1 MTASAPSDDATQQ
14 TVSTPTS
21 ALLAARLGGALALA
35 AAASL
40 SFNALCDLA
49 RHAGLGGLA
58 ALLPIATD
66 AFAASA
72 LFVAY
77 RLPPGHPA
85 HRTTGRTA
93 RLALALTVGCNGLD
107 HLLDL
112 ASYLFTRHVRDLL
125 LVIVAS
131 LPPLIVE
138 RLVHLQTVLVGDDRL
153 VAPEPVHPRPAAA
166 DYLVGH
172 DQVDAGM
179 TGHTGAV
186 AARPNR
192 TRPEDERWLALAD
205 SVYRALMEQTGKRP
219 TESKFHAALSEAMSG
234 SGAAAGDGDDS
245 ARPISLSTAKRVRAL
260 VEDRERWKHTNAKAR

>member
-1 MTASAPSDDATQQ
+1 MTASTSSIDTAPAVVAT
-14 TVSTPTS
+14 PAS

-49 RHAGLGGLA
+49 RRAGLGGLA

-77 RLPPGHPA
+77 RLPSAHPA

-112 ASYLFTRHVRDLL
+112 AGYLLTRHVRDLL
-125 LVIVAS
+125 LVMVAS

-138 RLVHLQTVLVGDDRL
+138 RLLHLQTALVEGLECAGAEPALDSAGHVAGHEEADDSRDGRGPNRSRSSRPDDDRWL
-153 VAPEPVHPRPAAA
+153 
-166 DYLVGH
+166 
-172 DQVDAGM
+172 
-179 TGHTGAV
+179 AV
-186 AARPNR
+186 AAPVYHELVDRTGRRPSETAFCSALNDAITGQGR
-192 TRPEDERWLALAD
+192 TGGAD
-205 SVYRALMEQTGKRP
+205 GSV
-219 TESKFHAALSEAMSG
+219 
-234 SGAAAGDGDDS
+234 AG
-245 ARPISLSTAKRVRAL
+245 RRHPVSLSTAKRVRAL
-260 VEDRERWKHTNAKAR
+260 VEGQADTLAS